1 MIEIN
6 KESEE
11 KAFLHKVLGRK
22 RMILVTGG
30 AGYIGSHTC
39 IELIEQGH
47 EVVVVDNL
55 INSAAEAISRIEEIT
70 GKSVAFIEGDVRD
83 ESVLCDIF
91 NQFKIESVIHF
102 AGLKSVGE
110 SNNYP
115 LKYFDNNISGIL
127 TLLKVM
133 GVNGCKNLVFSSS
146 ATVYG
151 SPAKLPVA
159 ETAPL
164 SALNP
169 YGRSK
174 LIIENILDDVYLAD
188 GLWNIAILRYFNPVG
203 AHDSGLNG
211 ESPSNIPNNL
221 FPIISEVAIG
231 RREVVDI
238 YGGDYPTKDGT
249 GVRDYIHVM
258 DLARGHI
265 SALKTFSQDGG
276 IFAVNLGTGQGH
288 SVLEIIREFERA
300 SGRKV
305 PYKIVERRAGDSAS
319 CYADVTYAKTLM
331 GWSSEISLTQMCED
345 QWRWQSHLLSENIS
359 N

>member
-1 MIEIN
+1 MVDNKIEAG
-6 KESEE
+6 KS
-11 KAFLHKVLGRK
+11 AHLHKMLGRK

-39 IELIEQGH
+39 IELIELGR
-47 EVVVVDNL
+47 EILVVDNL
-55 INSAAEAISRIEEIT
+55 INSTLQAISRIEEIT
-70 GKSVAFIEGDVRD
+70 GKSVAFMEGDVRD
-83 ESVLCDIF
+83 ESFLCDIF
-91 NQFKIESVIHF
+91 DQFKIESVIHF

-110 SNNYP
+110 SNHYP

-151 SPAKLPVA
+151 SPSTLPVV

-164 SALNP
+164 LSLNP

-174 LIIENILDDVYLAD
+174 LIIEKILEDLHSAD

-203 AHDSGLNG
+203 AHHTGLNG
-211 ESPSNIPNNL
+211 ELPNNTPENL
-221 FPIISEVAIG
+221 FPIISEVAVG
-231 RREVVDI
+231 LREVVDI
-238 YGGDYPTKDGT
+238 YGGDYPTIDGT

-265 SALKTFSQDGG
+265 SALEMFCEEGC
-276 IFAVNLGTGQGH
+276 IFAVNLGTGKGH

-319 CYADVTYAKTLM
+319 CYADVTHAKTLM
-331 GWSSEISLTQMCED
+331 GWSSKISLTQMCED
-345 QWRWQSHLLSENIS
+345 QWRWQSHRLSEKVS